1 MKRKLAVLM
10 TGAMV
15 MATLAG
21 CGGNDA
27 APAAAPAAAEE
38 APAAE
43 EEAPAAAEEEA
54 PAAAEEAAAPAAS
67 DGLLTVG

>member
-1 MKRKLAVLM
+1 MKRKMAVLL

-21 CGGNDA
+21 CGGGEA
-27 APAAAPAAAEE
+27 APAAETAAPAAEEEASAEEE

-43 EEAPAAAEEEA
+43 EAAET
-54 PAAAEEAAAPAAS
+54 PAE
-67 DGLLTVG
+67 